1 MLQALKRIG
10 SGPATGSLRTGPRVL
25 SLEWGDKKDRGGM
38 RQAILSDIHSNLEA
52 LQACVAHAHAQ
63 GATHFACLGDC
74 VGYGADPVPTIDLLL
89 SLPHLLMIRGNHD
102 EALFLDEVPDVPGVS
117 EAIDWTCTQLAP
129 VHCDLLEAAPYVL
142 TVGAA
147 TYAHASAHAPE
158 EWAYLRRPEQ
168 IHDCLAATDATVTFI
183 GHVHVPRAFSY
194 APDEGLQEHSIAD
207 GVPLALVPGH
217 RYVVNVGSVGQPRD
231 GNNAAS
237 YALYDSDAG
246 KVTLFRVAYDH
257 ARAAEKILA
266 AGLDASFAERLM
278 EGR

>member
-1 MLQALKRIG
+1 
-10 SGPATGSLRTGPRVL
+10 
-25 SLEWGDKKDRGGM
+25 M

-52 LQACVAHAHAQ
+52 LQACVAHAQTQ
-63 GATHFACLGDC
+63 GVTHFACLGDC
-74 VGYGADPVPTIDLLL
+74 VGYGADPVATLDLLL
-89 SLPHLLMIRGNHD
+89 SLPNLLLVRGNHD
-102 EALFLDEVPDVPGVS
+102 EVLFLDDVPDVPGIS

-129 VHCDLLEAAPYVL
+129 VHCNLLETAPYVL
-142 TVGAA
+142 NLGDV

-168 IHDCLAATDATVTFI
+168 IRDCLTATAARVTFI
-183 GHVHVPRAFSY
+183 GHVHVPMVFCLSAADVLREQPPEPG
-194 APDEGLQEHSIAD
+194 AP
-207 GVPLALVPGH
+207 LVLEPGS

-246 KVTLFRVAYDH
+246 EVTLFRVAYDH

-266 AGLDASFAERLM
+266 AGLSASFAERLM

>member
-1 MLQALKRIG
+1 ML
-10 SGPATGSLRTGPRVL
+10 SFN
-25 SLEWGDKKDRGGM
+25 WGDTKDRGGM

-52 LQACVAHAHAQ
+52 LQACVAHARQQ

-74 VGYGADPVPTIDLLL
+74 VGYGADPVPTLDLLR
-89 SLPHLLMIRGNHD
+89 SLPHLLLVRGNHD
-102 EALFLDEVPDVPGVS
+102 EVLFLDDVPDVPGLS
-117 EAIDWTCTQLAP
+117 ESIDWTCTQLAP
-129 VHCDLLEAAPYVL
+129 VHCDLLEAAPFVQ
-142 TVGAA
+142 TVGEA

-168 IHDCLAATDATVTFI
+168 MRDCLAATAARVTFI
-183 GHVHVPRAFSY
+183 GHVHVPMVYCLSAVDVLREQPPESG
-194 APDEGLQEHSIAD
+194 AP
-207 GVPLALVPGH
+207 LVLEPGC

-237 YALYDSDAG
+237 YVLYDSDAG
-246 KVTLFRVAYDH
+246 EVTLFRVAYDH

-266 AGLDASFAERLM
+266 AGLNASFAERLM